1 MHLSGSGLGPVT
13 NSHEV
18 FVSVENKKVLDLLNA
33 CRLLMMESDLLSENV
48 GCKTQRNAS
57 TL

>member
-1 MHLSGSGLGPVT
+1 MHLFGSGLGPVT
-13 NSHEV
+13 NSYEF
-18 FVSVENKKVLDLLNA
+18 FVSKENKKVPDSLSA

-48 GCKTQRNAS
+48 CCNTQRNAS